1 MTLWKDYRNFTN
13 KVVYMKYQ
21 NLLSLQKSFLLNFLN
36 SKEILRGYSF
46 LPLTTLLKYWNE
58 NVAGTTSAVV
68 SKFGQQYLYLHSSAV
83 DRLCKW
89 VCDTMEMIQ
98 ENKGSIKHCS
108 EKTAEKSKQDSCTNS
123 SNQRNEMAFQLARL
137 IQERIREKKQE
148 SCGEQTA
155 SLDVVTEGGIDDI
168 GNDRNDYSWWIK
180 ELDLFTADLMIL
192 QSTNAWLNASIVDS
206 SQRILAQ
213 QFHCQHGLQ
222 SVGCG
227 LAMSFSVTKQE
238 YVQILHD
245 HSRNHWLTISNKGAQ
260 DGEIYVY
267 DSLLEVVERG
277 NRFGIVGK
285 DKRFRS
291 P

>member
-1 MTLWKDYRNFTN
+1 
-13 KVVYMKYQ
+13 
-21 NLLSLQKSFLLNFLN
+21 
-36 SKEILRGYSF
+36 
-46 LPLTTLLKYWNE
+46 
-58 NVAGTTSAVV
+58 
-68 SKFGQQYLYLHSSAV
+68 
-83 DRLCKW
+83 
-89 VCDTMEMIQ
+89 MIK

-123 SNQRNEMAFQLARL
+123 SNQRNEMVFQLAKL

-168 GNDRNDYSWWIK
+168 GNDRNYYSWWIK
-180 ELDLFTADLMIL
+180 ERDLFTADLMIL

-213 QFHCQHGLQ
+213 QFHYQHGLQ
-222 SVGCG
+222 SVSCG

-267 DSLLEVVERG
+267 DRLLEVG
-277 NRFGIVGK
+277 GGGGGGI
-285 DKRFRS
+285 DLE
-291 P
+291 